1 MSDQSNPFDAWIKA
15 SQDWAK
21 GVSPE
26 FADVMAKSMKGL
38 EDLMPTLPKD
48 MMEAFMGKGMNP
60 GGLDAKTRLLLT
72 LQGLV
77 FQGAI
82 AEPQVKLTVRHALEA
97 GATQIE
103 ITETIALA
111 GMFGGAAGMPK
122 ALELANAVFQA
133 TQSDKDQTT

>member
-1 MSDQSNPFDAWIKA
+1 MKA

-26 FADVMAKSMKGL
+26 FADVMAKSMQGL
-38 EDLMPTLPKD
+38 DEMMPTLPKD
-48 MMEAFMGKGMNP
+48 LMEQFMGKTMNP
-60 GGLDAKTRLLLT
+60 DGLDAKTRLLLT

-77 FQGAI
+77 FQGAV
-82 AEPQVKLTVRHALEA
+82 AEPQIKLTVRHAQEA

-111 GMFGGAAGMPK
+111 GMFGGGAGMPK
-122 ALELANAVFQA
+122 AMELAAEVFK
-133 TQSDKDQTT
+133 KDETS